1 MNDLSLYSAST
12 DDMNEDVNSSGF
24 LLYSADYFRMPR
36 PMSAQRVAWYQRLR
50 IRNAYGQLIALI
62 FLPIMI
68 LSSVGAGLVLLETA
82 RSSRS
87 EQRNAAFAV
96 LARYQPTAQRLN
108 SLLDQPQQHEKI
120 RSILQNML
128 NESDLL
134 RVAVID
140 TEGRPRISFGYGS
153 NLAWPV
159 FEAHRE
165 TFGPLH
171 SDVGTTYGLRAGF
184 TSDGPVWLVVDMDN
198 KPLQLAR
205 YRVWLVLAI
214 TGLLTLLLLLLC
226 LNFYS
231 RRWISPIYEI
241 RLQLQ
246 RLSADTLGQEIK
258 ITGSGELRLLQKDL
272 VTLLHRLH
280 ESFEELRQHTEQ
292 TEDDLRKTLDAL
304 EIQNITYRKSRDLAI
319 SANQAK
325 SVFLANI
332 SHELR
337 TPLNSIDGFVNLM
350 ARKGNLSDQQ
360 NVYVQTI
367 QKSSAHL
374 LALVNDVLDFSKI
387 DAGKLVLEQ
396 APFDLEEAVF
406 DVIDML
412 SPLACEKKIDMAVY
426 YYDDMPKH
434 VNGDALRFK
443 QILTNLVSNAIKFTP
458 DGDIIV
464 RARVDENTDSQHLIH
479 ISVQDS
485 GIGLS
490 GADRK
495 QLFESFSQGDPS
507 VTRQY
512 GGTGLGLAISR
523 QLVQLMQGK
532 IGFEDNQERHPTDKG
547 ATFWFTVQLG
557 KLAEDEMSW
566 PDLNDWAVLSCI
578 QHPAS
583 ANVLRGYLSQ
593 LEVNQQ
599 EAQSI
604 PDLFGRLSPFE
615 ANRHR
620 HSWVIVDGGADTEAL
635 LREIRTRYQGAL
647 AVYGYQM
654 AIDPDLL
661 KRYDAVALHEP
672 MSRLALIAM
681 LQHQRAYN
689 IASPEFSGQ
698 GLHILGVD
706 DHLPNLM
713 VLEALLNDLGVEVT
727 NATSGMEALDIL
739 SARHEQGLANFD
751 LVFMDIQMPR
761 MSGLEAT
768 QAIRLLEN
776 EWNNKKPL
784 PIIALTAHALSDE
797 KDHLL
802 ASGMNDYVSK
812 PIQIEQLVRILK
824 QWTQPAE
831 QLLSPLALTD
841 STPVDNTSTHQ
852 SNFYPDDVLP
862 EDFYQA
868 SMHSDAQQ
876 LAQQLQSQILDWP
889 ESIKLSAGK
898 TDLALELLQM
908 LVSSFA
914 NEQTLLQ
921 QLIDQ
926 QDYAELEQRIHRL
939 YGATRYIGLPT
950 LQALSR
956 AYEKML
962 SQQRQSGE
970 AVDAAFVA
978 DVQMYY
984 QQLLEAMH
992 DLETEAEKVLKT
1004 Q

>member
-1 MNDLSLYSAST
+1 
-12 DDMNEDVNSSGF
+12 
-24 LLYSADYFRMPR
+24 
-36 PMSAQRVAWYQRLR
+36 MSVQRLR
-50 IRNAYGQLIALI
+50 WYHRLRITNAYGQLIALI

-68 LSSVGAGLVLLETA
+68 LSCVGASLVLMETA

-87 EQRNAAFAV
+87 EQRNAAFAI

-108 SLLDQPQQHEKI
+108 LLLDQPQQHEKI

-134 RVAVID
+134 RVAMID
-140 TEGRPRISFGYGS
+140 REGRPRISFGYGS

-171 SDVGTTYGLRAGF
+171 SDIGTTYGLRAGY
-184 TSDGPVWLVVDMDN
+184 TSDGPLWLVVDMDN

-246 RLSADTLGQEIK
+246 RLSADTLGQDIQ
-258 ITGSGELRLLQKDL
+258 INGTGELRLLQVDL
-272 VTLLHRLH
+272 VMLLRRLH

-304 EIQNITYRKSRDLAI
+304 EIQNITYRKSRDQAI
-319 SANQAK
+319 VANQAK

-360 NVYVQTI
+360 TIYIQTI

-396 APFDLEEAVF
+396 APFDLEQAVF

-412 SPLACEKKIDMAVY
+412 SPLACEKQIDMAVY
-426 YYDDMPKH
+426 YYEDMPKQ

-464 RARVDENTDSQHLIH
+464 RARLEDSTDGHHLVH

-495 QLFESFSQGDPS
+495 RLFESFSQGDPS

-557 KLAEDEMSW
+557 KMAGDDMSW
-566 PDLNDWAVLSCI
+566 PQLDDWNILSCI

-593 LEVNQQ
+593 LEAQQQ

-604 PDLFGRLSPFE
+604 PDLFGRLIPFE
-615 ANRHR
+615 AQRHS
-620 HSWVIVDGGADTEAL
+620 HSWVIVDSGGDTEGL
-635 LREIRTRYQGAL
+635 LREIRTRYYGAL

-654 AIDPDLL
+654 AIDPDIL
-661 KRYDAVALHEP
+661 KRYDAVALYEP
-672 MSRLALIAM
+672 MSRSALIAM
-681 LQHQRAYN
+681 LQHEQHMFSR
-689 IASPEFSGQ
+689 SQPEFSGQ
-698 GLHILGVD
+698 GLHILAVD

-727 NATSGMEALDIL
+727 NAHSGIEAIEMLTL
-739 SARHEQGLANFD
+739 RHDQGRVPFD

-776 EWNNKKPL
+776 EWNSNQPL

-797 KDHLL
+797 KENLL

-812 PIQIEQLVRILK
+812 PIQIDQLVRILK
-824 QWTQPAE
+824 QWTSPHQQVE
-831 QLLSPLALTD
+831 QANYNSTNPELTQQGQEHLALD
-841 STPVDNTSTHQ
+841 YNTSLQLPENPALHT
-852 SNFYPDDVLP
+852 SNFYPDDFSP
-862 EDFYQA
+862 EEFYKPVSGA
-868 SMHSDAQQ
+868 MQQ
-876 LAQQLQSQILDWP
+876 ELQSHILDWP
-889 ESIKLSAGK
+889 ESIKLSNGK
-898 TDLALELLQM
+898 TDLATELLQM
-908 LVSSFA
+908 LVSSFG
-914 NEQTLLQ
+914 NEKPLLKA
-921 QLIDQ
+921 LIDK

-956 AYEKML
+956 AFEKL
-962 SQQRQSGE
+962 LADQRKSGA
-970 AVDAAFVA
+970 AVNA
-978 DVQMYY
+978 DFREDVDMYY
-984 QQLLEAMH
+984 QQLVDAMTDLDSEAQKI
-992 DLETEAEKVLKT
+992 LNPG
-1004 Q
+1004 